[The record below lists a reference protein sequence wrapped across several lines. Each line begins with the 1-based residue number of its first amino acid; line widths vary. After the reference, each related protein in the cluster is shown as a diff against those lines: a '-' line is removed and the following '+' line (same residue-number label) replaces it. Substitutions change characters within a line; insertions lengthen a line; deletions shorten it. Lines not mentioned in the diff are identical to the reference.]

1 MYNWVAEAGR
11 ARGHR
16 CIQFCMFLEP
26 TDYPVTYLYVIEN
39 VYYFL
44 VLRFVECQC
53 LEIFF
58 FFFFFFFCLR
68 VSYLSRVNGF
78 SAIFLLSTH

>member
-16 CIQFCMFLEP
+16 CIRFCMFLEP

-53 LEIFF
+53 LEVF

>member
-16 CIQFCMFLEP
+16 CIRFCMFLEP

-39 VYYFL
+39 V
-44 VLRFVECQC
+44 
-53 LEIFF
+53 
-58 FFFFFFFCLR
+58 
-68 VSYLSRVNGF
+68 
-78 SAIFLLSTH
+78 